1 MYEPHASPEAGSRPL
16 PSFQRRIWLVHER
29 NPGSPALNSCRS
41 YRLSGRLDGEALRSA
56 VAEVARR
63 HEILRTSYDLDPDGS
78 PAAFA
83 HRERPPFFAEIDVSG
98 ISPQSCERRLEVLVR
113 REWGHIFA
121 LPSEPLLRTSVF
133 HLADDEHVVVF
144 VAHRI
149 CWDEDSWGVFF
160 AEVNRLMAG
169 QEPPPLS
176 SQYQELAHAEDA
188 EKSARASADLAYWRE
203 KLRHPPEPVE
213 ISGERFT
220 AEPGAVAESQR
231 TVEIPEDLLCRVRDF
246 CREEDCEPF
255 VVFLAAFAAVLWR
268 HVRADD
274 FLIAVP
280 ARTRTR
286 PAQRQAIG
294 NFSSVLPLRHCVSS
308 CDTFRSLVARTKEC
322 CAGGFAHQGLD
333 LGDIVQALRLGED
346 AGHTPSQKTEDLER
360 LVRVGFAVRE
370 EAAEL
375 AEAKPMGSCG
385 PAAGFPLALTVRLRH
400 NGAVAELH
408 QAAQAVPQSMAG
420 NLLRSY
426 ILLLTQVL
434 DVSGRPLAQI
444 ELLDQESKERMLAWS
459 VGERVEREPTT
470 LSSLV
475 ERQVARTPD
484 AVALV
489 AGELQLTYRKM
500 NERANRLAHCLIGR
514 GFGPGDIVPIV
525 IGNSV
530 EFLIAML
537 GVLKAGCAYL
547 PVDPEY
553 PAERAARMMRAAE
566 PKLVIDFARL
576 AELENAAHAHPSSD
590 PTDADRVRP
599 LRPANL
605 AYVIHTSGSTGE
617 PKGVAVSHAAI
628 ADYIGAIRA
637 MDWMSPEDRAL
648 LLTSVSFD
656 ASLFDIFGTF
666 SSGARLVVPNRRG
679 ADFAEIEHLM
689 DTHQI
694 TMLHMVPSML
704 NILLSVP
711 GKGQWKSLRKVP
723 VGGEALSGDLADRFA
738 SVIDAALENFYGPT
752 EAVLAA
758 TRFAVPKL
766 HGPRAVPVGTPLPN
780 NVVYLL
786 DDSLELVP
794 PGVVGEVYLGGEQ
807 LAQGYWGNP
816 GLTAERFVADP
827 FSSSGRLYRTG
838 DLARWDDSGVL
849 EFLGRRDEQ
858 VKVSGFRIEL
868 GEVASVVSA
877 HPLVE
882 HSVVVAADL
891 PGLGRSLVAYLVPK
905 SPRLDVAQIR
915 AQVATV
921 LPKHMVPSVFMVVDK
936 IPVTA
941 HGKLDR
947 HALPQ
952 PKIAPASRFR
962 EAETL
967 TEKRLCAIFCGLLE
981 RSRVGVD
988 DSFFDFGGHSLLATR
1003 LVAQIRAEFDVVLD
1017 ARAPFEAPCVARLA
1031 ELVDAARKTAP
1042 GRALGVGGQR

>member
-29 NPGSPALNSCRS
+29 TPGSPALNSCRS
-41 YRLSGRLDGEALRSA
+41 YRLSGPLDVGALRSA
-56 VAEVARR
+56 VAEVTRR
-63 HEILRTSYDLDPDGS
+63 HEILRTTYDIGPGGS
-78 PAAFA
+78 PVAFS

-98 ISPQSCERRLEVLVR
+98 MSPQSCERRLEVLVR

-121 LPSEPLLRTSVF
+121 LSSEPLLRTSVF

-160 AEVNRLMAG
+160 TELNRLMAG
-169 QEPPPLS
+169 EEPPLLG
-176 SQYQELAHAEDA
+176 SQYLELARAADA
-188 EKSARASADLAYWRE
+188 ERSERFSAELAYWRD

-213 ISGERFT
+213 IPGERLT
-220 AEPGAVAESQR
+220 AAPNAAPEGWHTS
-231 TVEIPEDLLCRVRDF
+231 EIPEELVRRVRDF
-246 CREEDCEPF
+246 CRQEDCEPF

-268 HVRADD
+268 HARADD

-280 ARTRTR
+280 ARTRAL

-294 NFSSVLPLRHCVSS
+294 NFGSVLPLRHRVSS

-322 CAGGFAHQGLD
+322 CAGAFAHQGLD
-333 LGDIVQALRLGED
+333 LGDIVQALRLSED
-346 AGHTPSQKTEDLER
+346 ADRTPPETEDLER
-360 LVRVGFAVRE
+360 LVRVGFAMRE
-370 EAAEL
+370 AAAEL
-375 AEAKPMGSCG
+375 ADARPVGSCG
-385 PAAGFPLALTVRLRH
+385 PAAGFPLVLTVRLLRD
-400 NGAVAELH
+400 GAVAELRH
-408 QAAQAVPQSMAG
+408 AAEVARPSMAE
-420 NLLRSY
+420 NLMRSY
-426 ILLLTQVL
+426 ILLLAQVL
-434 DVSGRPLAQI
+434 DGSDRPLAQI
-444 ELLDQESKERMLAWS
+444 ELLDQKDKERMLGWS
-459 VGERVEREPTT
+459 TGERVDRAPAT

-475 ERQVARTPD
+475 EQQVARTPD
-484 AVALV
+484 SVALV
-489 AGELQLTYRKM
+489 SGELQLTYRQM

-514 GFGPGDIVPIV
+514 GLGPGDIVAIV
-525 IGNSV
+525 IANSV

-553 PAERAARMMRAAE
+553 PAERAARMTRTVE
-566 PKLVIDFARL
+566 PKLVIDLARL
-576 AELENAAHAHPSSD
+576 AELENTAHAHPSSD

-617 PKGVAVSHAAI
+617 PKGVAVPHDAI
-628 ADYIGAIRA
+628 ADYIGTIRA
-637 MDWMSPEDRAL
+637 MHWMGHEDRAL
-648 LLTSVSFD
+648 LVTSVSFD
-656 ASLFDIFGTF
+656 ASLFDIFGTL
-666 SSGARLVVPNRRG
+666 SSGARLIVPNGRG

-689 DTHQI
+689 GKHQV
-694 TMLHMVPSML
+694 TMLHVVPSML

-723 VGGEALSGDLADRFA
+723 VGGEALSGELADRFA

-766 HGPRAVPVGTPLPN
+766 HGPGAVPVGAPLPN
-780 NVVYLL
+780 NVVYVL

-794 PGVVGEVYLGGEQ
+794 PGVVGEVYLGGNQ

-868 GEVASVVSA
+868 GEVASAVSA

-882 HSVVVAADL
+882 HSVVVATAL
-891 PGLGRSLVAYLVPK
+891 PGLGRSLVAYLVPA
-905 SPRLDVAQIR
+905 SQRVDVAQIR

-921 LPKHMVPSVFMVVDK
+921 LPKHMVPAVFMVVDK

-947 HALPQ
+947 KALPQ

-1003 LVAQIRAEFDVVLD
+1003 LVAQIQAEFGVVLD
-1017 ARAPFEAPCVARLA
+1017 ARSPFEAPSVARLA
-1031 ELVDAARKTAP
+1031 ELVDQARKTAP
-1042 GRALGVGGQR
+1042 ERALGVGSQR